1 MLNSLKDMAAKQ
13 VGKVLSSDATMK
25 VLSSPQLQE
34 ALVKA
39 VTLRAEAIDMVD
51 KGVKGLAKS
60 LELVTR
66 EDVAKLRR
74 SIRDLED
81 QLADMQAKLA
91 EVEAAPS
98 EEADESSP
106 APKKKARGRKDG

>member
-25 VLSSPQLQE
+25 VLTNPQLQE

-39 VTLRAEAIDMVD
+39 VTLRAEAMDMVD

-91 EVEAAPS
+91 EVEAAPETS
-98 EEADESSP
+98 DDEPAP
-106 APKKKARGRKDG
+106 APKKKGRGRKEA